1 MLAYFPLFTVSVK
14 IKVHK
19 ALWSCKLNALQ
30 DSGLLGY
37 HHVSLGTASRRF
49 ERTQCL
55 YLKGVMG
62 YKKSDS
68 PFFILPPPFQ
78 PRKMRA
84 QKFLPIISKTPDIRH
99 CVTSQN
105 TSLLKLDRCRNVDS
119 RYHTTLL
126 YYSSIKPRCHFP
138 VYFPSNYIRSCTVP
152 FFFFFWMRLNLFM
165 NSL

>member
-1 MLAYFPLFTVSVK
+1 M
-14 IKVHK
+14 
-19 ALWSCKLNALQ
+19 
-30 DSGLLGY
+30 
-37 HHVSLGTASRRF
+37 SLGTASRRF

-68 PFFILPPPFQ
+68 PFFILAPPPFQ

-152 FFFFFWMRLNLFM
+152 FFFFLNAFESFYELPLSVSTNRVPSALLTSASKCCYCNFIYRDG
-165 NSL
+165 SH